1 MCDHDAVP
9 VNGGAVR
16 SSLELCEVVDEPL
29 EGVHLV
35 LPHDPVEVQELLC
48 DKQHRGH
55 SREVTQA

>member
-1 MCDHDAVP
+1 
-9 VNGGAVR
+9 
-16 SSLELCEVVDEPL
+16 VVDEPL